1 MPTNQQIGA
10 RMRRLAE
17 QIGYEYHDLSYL
29 KEAMRCVKEEGKND
43 YTNDAMATLGDA
55 VMKLIW
61 SEYFFDKGL
70 DKDEITVRKAALE
83 QNATLRKISDEKG
96 IARFAYNDEFFAD
109 EAPENRKLP
118 YGKHDI
124 YVEAIIAAIYKDRG
138 LDYVRQWL
146 IALWGQVLRAQDL

>member
-109 EAPENRKLP
+109 EAPDNRKLP

-146 IALWGQVLRAQDL
+146 ISLWGQVLSAQDL